1 MRRTLALLLT
11 LSCSTGLVA
20 DTEAGEDSSL
30 AAGTLLR
37 VTAPRVAKGRIEG
50 TLVSARARSCSPSPA
65 PGRGR
70 SRALT

>member
-37 VTAPRVAKGRIEG
+37 VTAPRVSKGASKALCSR
-50 TLVSARARSCSPSPA
+50 RART
-65 PGRGR
+65 R
-70 SRALT
+70 S